1 MKIPIKFKD
10 TIVITTKE
18 LAKVYNTKE
27 NNLQNNFMNH
37 KNQFK
42 EGEHYFKV
50 DGKELKEF
58 KRLVKDIDQPLYEN
72 IKFAPVLYLW
82 SHKGCSR
89 HCKMLDTDEAWEQF
103 DILEEN
109 YFNPKVLQLTNED
122 KAILNIIHAGD
133 NLSRTLAIQEYKNVI
148 TEPLLNQIEELSP
161 LAQKY
166 NIFID
171 TEGLTNIDTFS
182 KDLNIKKLG
191 RNNMYKYLRNKGLL
205 RKDNKPYQKYID
217 SGWFTVKPCGN
228 HISNNEIIQDYKT
241 YLTAN
246 GINKIIDMLIK
257 DGYIN
262 IPS

>member
-1 MKIPIKFKD
+1 MKTPIKFKD

-18 LAKVYNTKE
+18 LAKVYNCNE
-27 NNLQNNFMNH
+27 NNIKKNFNSN
-37 KNQFK
+37 KSKFK
-42 EGEHYFKV
+42 EEIHYFKLE
-50 DGKELKEF
+50 GEELKEF
-58 KRLVKDIDQPLYEN
+58 KRIVTESNDPLAED
-72 IKFAPVLYLW
+72 IKFASILYLW
-82 SHKGCSR
+82 THKGASR
-89 HCKMLDTDEAWEQF
+89 HCKMLGTDEAWEQF

-109 YFNPKVLQLTNED
+109 YFNPKFLQLTNED
-122 KAILNIIHAGD
+122 KAILNIIHAED